1 MNWQVSVVI
10 PCWNGLEALKE
21 SLPAILKLKGV
32 FEWILVDDASSDGS
46 TNWVKENFPKVRV
59 INQPKNGGF
68 PLTANTGVKIAK
80 GDLVAIINH
89 DLIPKQDAI
98 VNTLVH
104 FSKPNIFGVT
114 LRETNELGGGIVTWQ
129 DGWLKL
135 SAAKVTNKPQATFW
149 GSGGETIYKKKMWN
163 LLGGYD
169 LIYSPGYWEDVDLG
183 LRARRRGWKMLW
195 EPSAVITSSVR
206 GASFAKLL
214 DTKSLIKIKERNR
227 LLVIWMNILSGKL
240 IKEHIYALVKRA
252 LTHPGY
258 LFVIFAA
265 ITKLNIIIIRRNIER
280 REGKL
285 TDEQV
290 FSRSNFA

>member
-1 MNWQVSVVI
+1 M
-10 PCWNGLEALKE
+10 
-21 SLPAILKLKGV
+21 
-32 FEWILVDDASSDGS
+32 
-46 TNWVKENFPKVRV
+46 
-59 INQPKNGGF
+59 
-68 PLTANTGVKIAK
+68 
-80 GDLVAIINH
+80 
-89 DLIPKQDAI
+89 
-98 VNTLVH
+98 
-104 FSKPNIFGVT
+104 
-114 LRETNELGGGIVTWQ
+114 
-129 DGWLKL
+129 
-135 SAAKVTNKPQATFW
+135 
-149 GSGGETIYKKKMWN
+149 
-163 LLGGYD
+163 GGYD

>member
-98 VNTLVH
+98 VNTL
-104 FSKPNIFGVT
+104 
-114 LRETNELGGGIVTWQ
+114 
-129 DGWLKL
+129 
-135 SAAKVTNKPQATFW
+135 
-149 GSGGETIYKKKMWN
+149 
-163 LLGGYD
+163 
-169 LIYSPGYWEDVDLG
+169 
-183 LRARRRGWKMLW
+183 
-195 EPSAVITSSVR
+195 
-206 GASFAKLL
+206 
-214 DTKSLIKIKERNR
+214 
-227 LLVIWMNILSGKL
+227 
-240 IKEHIYALVKRA
+240 
-252 LTHPGY
+252 
-258 LFVIFAA
+258 
-265 ITKLNIIIIRRNIER
+265 
-280 REGKL
+280 
-285 TDEQV
+285 
-290 FSRSNFA
+290 